1 MNEQD
6 YNAALDAWEAM
17 LAQAYLQQASELVGD
32 ISLAQITAMI
42 AAGDDLALVQS
53 LEKLAD
59 YTPTLEAMRSAYL
72 AGAQDEIGTLSGA
85 AVSRIIQA
93 TGRRPI
99 FDPRR
104 QTAETCSSATGMAYA
119 EYFDR
124 HSGDKQAARRRAG
137 VLAAAEI
144 GKAMP

>member
-1 MNEQD
+1 MNTMNEQD

-72 AGAQDEIGTLSGA
+72 AGAQDE
-85 AVSRIIQA
+85 
-93 TGRRPI
+93 
-99 FDPRR
+99 
-104 QTAETCSSATGMAYA
+104 SSAFFQRHGRLRAYGNA
-119 EYFDR
+119 IAAPAA
-124 HSGDKQAARRRAG
+124 QAFIEA
-137 VLAAAEI
+137 VMSSL
-144 GKAMP
+144 